1 MANHASA
8 IKRNRQR
15 IRRTERNRS
24 ARSALRTTIKAA
36 RSAIAAGDKASAQE
50 RALAAEVALAAA
62 AGKGIIKSNTAARTT
77 SRLVKAVAK
86 LG

>member
-15 IRRTERNRS
+15 IGRTERNRS
-24 ARSALRTTIKAA
+24 ARSALRTAVKAA
-36 RSAIAAGDKASAQE
+36 RSAIAAGDKTTAQTQ
-50 RALAAEVALAAA
+50 ALAAEVALASA
-62 AGKGIIKSNTAARTT
+62 AGKGIIKPNAAARTT
-77 SRLVKAVAK
+77 SRLAKAVAK